1 MSKCVLYER
10 FADWRST
17 IPGIPHQRNTKCL
30 SMFNSKGTPATI
42 LASLAKAVLLTVAKG
57 TYYNGYEV
65 YDKDKVI
72 MGSSKVGDK
81 REIAIVE
88 YKENEITKHIA
99 CFDTSKHEFLFAGVT
114 NDDGK
119 TYEKY
124 VRSNVKDQTVLWIA
138 LIDYLYDNSSE
149 VKESIDTLD
158 SLDIMKEMQELS
170 ANTRQEYSKEIL
182 KRLFV
187 LCDAVYRRLGNN
199 DISEVIPISIPS
211 SGIFPSVPDVKT
223 LKDLYSPTRTTTIG
237 EFTVEGL
244 SKRNNRV
251 NTTAKATSSNELH
264 CMYALNDHMSSDEK
278 ASVPTMPDCRNGC

>member
-17 IPGIPHQRNTKCL
+17 IPGIEHQRNKYCL

-42 LASLAKAVLLTVAKG
+42 FASLAKAVLLTVTKG
-57 TYYNGYEV
+57 TYYNGYEA

-81 REIAIVE
+81 REITIVE
-88 YKENEITKHIA
+88 YKKNDVTKHIA

-149 VKESIDTLD
+149 VKESIDVLD
-158 SLDIMKEMQELS
+158 SFDIVKEMQELS
-170 ANTRQEYSKEIL
+170 ANTRQEYSKEIQ
-182 KRLFV
+182 KRLFI
-187 LCDAVYRRLGNN
+187 LCDAVYRRLGND

-211 SGIFPSVPDVKT
+211 SGIFP
-223 LKDLYSPTRTTTIG
+223 
-237 EFTVEGL
+237 
-244 SKRNNRV
+244 
-251 NTTAKATSSNELH
+251 
-264 CMYALNDHMSSDEK
+264 
-278 ASVPTMPDCRNGC
+278 